1 MKSPDRATELSER
14 RKRLLLVVAAQRQQ
28 LAQHLAPVFHGASVV
43 DGRVAAVR
51 SVVTNPIVIGAVGV
65 TLVLIGPRRTLSFIK
80 RGTQVWQVARNWLPL
95 VSAAL
100 NRRA

>member
-28 LAQHLAPVFHGASVV
+28 VAQQLAPVFHGASVV

-51 SVVTNPIVIGAVGV
+51 SVATHPIVLGMVGI
-65 TLVLIGPRRTLSFIK
+65 TLLLIGPRRVLSVFK
-80 RGTQVWQVARNWLPL
+80 RGTRVWRVARNWLPV
-95 VSAAL
+95 VSAVL
-100 NRRA
+100 RRRA